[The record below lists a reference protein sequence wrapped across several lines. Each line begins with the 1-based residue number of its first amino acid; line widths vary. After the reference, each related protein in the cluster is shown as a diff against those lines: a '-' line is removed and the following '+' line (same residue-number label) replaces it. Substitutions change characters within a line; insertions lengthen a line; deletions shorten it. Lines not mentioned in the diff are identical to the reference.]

1 MFRHI
6 LIPTDLSDQTKGTVD
21 MARDLGQPA
30 GARLT
35 LFHVI
40 ETLSG
45 ADFGEFESFY
55 KELDDRAA
63 RHLGTLAA
71 RLADSGVGVTTATVF
86 GRPAEEIIA
95 FARENEVDLILMASH
110 KVDPSHPGRGWAT
123 LSHKVGVLA
132 PCAVLLVR

>member
-45 ADFGEFESFY
+45 ADFSEFESFY

-95 FARENEVDLILMASH
+95 
-110 KVDPSHPGRGWAT
+110 
-123 LSHKVGVLA
+123 
-132 PCAVLLVR
+132 VRPRRTKST